1 MVTRPSI
8 SGARSRRAV
17 LWSVVAAIAVTTAL
31 VLALAVA
38 GRSADPRPPA
48 APTPSTSTSS
58 SGPKQPIPVES
69 ELDEP
74 GEAQFDPSPTVVPP
88 TEPPATDI
96 GGTPS
101 PTVSPSGG

>member
-1 MVTRPSI
+1 MTRSSI

-17 LWSVVAAIAVTTAL
+17 LWSVAGALAATLAL
-31 VLALAVA
+31 VVALAVA
-38 GRSADPRPPA
+38 GRSADPGPPA
-48 APTPSTSTSS
+48 APTPSSST
-58 SGPKQPIPVES
+58 SGPKQPIPVEPD
-69 ELDEP
+69 LDEP